1 MTGKA
6 IRQAL
11 PAGDDPAAK
20 PAVSAINRPQDLK
33 FSIIDCKLYVPAVTL
48 QEKYENKLYEDL
60 KSGIHID
67 FEWARY
73 RTQVINQSATN
84 NLNHLVDLTLN
95 TVNRLFVLT
104 FPGKEDRNFFS
115 KYYTPAIEIKY
126 YNVLIDLQAFYE
138 IPIKNKEQTYKAI
151 TELISHGNYTTEN
164 FLNYEYFCKHYKLI
178 AIDLSKRNSD
188 FKNQQII
195 FIGRLEQN
203 ATIFFITEELHTT
216 GLKFE
221 QNSLTII

>member
-1 MTGKA
+1 M
-6 IRQAL
+6 
-11 PAGDDPAAK
+11 
-20 PAVSAINRPQDLK
+20 
-33 FSIIDCKLYVPAVTL
+33 YVPAVTL

-115 KYYTPAIEIKY
+115 KYYTPAIEIKDY
-126 YNVLIDLQAFYE
+126 DVLIDLQAFYE

-151 TELISHGNYTTEN
+151 TELINHGNYTTEN
-164 FLNYEYFCKHYKLI
+164 SLNYEYFCKHYKLI
-178 AIDLSKRNSD
+178 AIDLSKQNSD
-188 FKNQQII
+188 FKNQQIN